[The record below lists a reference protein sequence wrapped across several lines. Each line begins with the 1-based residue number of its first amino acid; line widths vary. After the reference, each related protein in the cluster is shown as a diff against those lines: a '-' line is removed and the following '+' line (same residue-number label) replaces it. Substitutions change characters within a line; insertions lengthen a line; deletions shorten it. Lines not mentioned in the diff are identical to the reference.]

1 MTKATLDKLPEKVL
15 RHIEQ
20 LRKDYKNPN
29 LDNNICR
36 RSSCEYV
43 RGLMDAGLITNQ
55 ERQALF
61 LYTTIK

>member
-1 MTKATLDKLPEKVL
+1 MTQKTLEKLPHKVL
-15 RHIEQ
+15 VHIEQ